1 MWTMSSKCDVD
12 NVLQMFHLLGFYINL
27 VASSDAENVTPTG
40 IKKRRK
46 PLSECSTSHCRRLKK
61 EVASQCSAS
70 LSCLTDLGLVPYGV
84 KVFNPETNQ
93 REELHLEV
101 SDEVSSKLNDR
112 DLVSIALMAKDKH
125 MISGMLPIFFVC
137 TYIQCTHVHF
147 HAYLLCMN
155 DLFLLYIIITYNIIC
170 LCAMYVRWVFLSL
183 VSSWSMHV

>member
-1 MWTMSSKCDVD
+1 
-12 NVLQMFHLLGFYINL
+12 MFHLLGFNINL

-46 PLSECSTSHCRRLKK
+46 PLSECSTSHCQRLKK

-70 LSCLTDLGLVPYGV
+70 LSCLTDLGLVPYCV

-125 MISGMLPIFFVC
+125 MISG
-137 TYIQCTHVHF
+137 TYVTH
-147 HAYLLCMN
+147 
-155 DLFLLYIIITYNIIC
+155 LFCLYVYTVYTCSFSC
-170 LCAMYVRWVFLSL
+170 LSPL
-183 VSSWSMHV
+183 HE